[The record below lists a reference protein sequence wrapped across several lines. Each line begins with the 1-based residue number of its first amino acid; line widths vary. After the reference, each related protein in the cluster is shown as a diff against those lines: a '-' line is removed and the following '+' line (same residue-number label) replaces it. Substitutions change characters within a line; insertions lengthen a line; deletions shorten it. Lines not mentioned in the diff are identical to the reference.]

1 MNPNL
6 SDSGN
11 NAYVSYTVS
20 DKRSGREKAWK
31 KINIDEHFVISNNTN
46 FMRKYS

>member
-11 NAYVSYTVS
+11 NGYVSYTV
-20 DKRSGREKAWK
+20 KRSGREKAYK

-46 FMRKYS
+46 FTRKYS